1 MSSEITSATA
11 IAEPGFRPECIISRQ
26 DLELLMRGAESERE
40 TGYRNLCTGIAASC
54 GLGILSTVTSN
65 FDQLVS
71 AGTEPLESI
80 FLILLSAVTL
90 ASGALAA
97 FFHQRLRTAASRQ
110 AHQDLQRQ
118 IRERLEDNG
127 APQDPRYWP

>member
-1 MSSEITSATA
+1 MSEMTSATA
-11 IAEPGFRPECIISRQ
+11 IPEAGFGSECIISRQ
-26 DLELLMRGAESERE
+26 DLELLLRGAESERE
-40 TGYRNLCTGIAASC
+40 TGYRNLFSGIAASC

-65 FDQLVS
+65 FDRLVS
-71 AGTEPLESI
+71 AGTDPLESV

-90 ASGALAA
+90 ASGFLAA
-97 FFHQRLRTAASRQ
+97 FFHHRLRSVSPRT

-118 IRERLEDNG
+118 IRERLEDVA